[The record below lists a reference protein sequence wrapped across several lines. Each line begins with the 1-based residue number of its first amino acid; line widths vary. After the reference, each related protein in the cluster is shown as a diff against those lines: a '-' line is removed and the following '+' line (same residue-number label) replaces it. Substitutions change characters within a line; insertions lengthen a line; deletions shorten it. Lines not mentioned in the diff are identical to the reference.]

1 MNKVIDLR
9 ERKFNVYEL
18 YKRGRLEE
26 SGDALKDII
35 CSANIEGIDVEEM
48 RLIDINNELFK
59 NELMLEFIDKNL
71 NQEELIVGQMHMLNV
86 FDDILNG
93 NEDEDEKICFFS
105 EFIDN
110 ICGIKSF
117 LSIRMAA
124 ECCLCIADGDYDE
137 LKEVLRTT
145 AIYASQAIYGTP
157 LRVRLEKVLKKYVH
171 ILALERPD
179 RLEELNANTRD
190 RLDLKQY
197 VDIIIN

>member
-1 MNKVIDLR
+1 MNNVIDLR
-9 ERKFNVYEL
+9 KRKFNAYEL
-18 YKRGRLEE
+18 YKRGKLEE
-26 SGDALKDII
+26 SRDALKYII
-35 CSANIEGIDVEEM
+35 CSANIEGVDIEKL
-48 RLIDINNELFK
+48 RSIDINNELFK
-59 NELMLEFIDKNL
+59 NELILEFIDKNL
-71 NQEELIVGQMHMLNV
+71 NQEELIVAQMHMLNV

-93 NEDEDEKICFFS
+93 DEDEEEKICFFS
-105 EFIDN
+105 EFIDKT
-110 ICGIKSF
+110 CAAKSF

-157 LRVRLEKVLKKYVH
+157 LRVRLEKVLKKYIH

-179 RLEELNANTRD
+179 RLEELNTNTRD
-190 RLDLKQY
+190 RLDLKQC

>member
-1 MNKVIDLR
+1 MNNVIDLR

-35 CSANIEGIDVEEM
+35 CSANIEGVDVEEM
-48 RLIDINNELFK
+48 RSIDINNELFK

-124 ECCLCIADGDYDE
+124 ECCLCIVDGDYDE

-157 LRVRLEKVLKKYVH
+157 LRIRLEKVLKKYVH
-171 ILALERPD
+171 ILALKRPD
-179 RLEELNANTRD
+179 KLEELDANTRD

>member
-1 MNKVIDLR
+1 MNNVIDLR
-9 ERKFNVYEL
+9 EKKFNVYEL

-26 SGDALKDII
+26 SDASLKNII

-48 RLIDINNELFK
+48 SSIDINSELFK
-59 NELMLEFIDKNL
+59 NEIMLEFIDKNL
-71 NQEELIVGQMHMLNV
+71 NQEELIVGQVHVLNI

-93 NEDEDEKICFFS
+93 DEDEDEKICFFS

-137 LKEVLRTT
+137 LKEVLRRT
-145 AIYASQAIYGTP
+145 AIYTSQAIYGTS
-157 LRVRLEKVLKKYVH
+157 LRIRLEKVLKKYVH

-179 RLEELNANTRD
+179 RLEELDANTRD

-197 VDIIIN
+197 VDMIIN

>member
-1 MNKVIDLR
+1 MNNVIDLR
-9 ERKFNVYEL
+9 KRKFNAYEL

-26 SGDALKDII
+26 SGNALRDII
-35 CSANIEGIDVEEM
+35 CSANIEGVDVEKISSM
-48 RLIDINNELFK
+48 DINNELFR
-59 NELMLEFIDKNL
+59 NELILEFIDKSL
-71 NQEELIVGQMHMLNV
+71 NQEELIVAQMYMLNV

-93 NEDEDEKICFFS
+93 DEDEEEKICFFN
-105 EFIDN
+105 EFIGKT
-110 ICGIKSF
+110 CGIKSF

-145 AIYASQAIYGTP
+145 AIYASQAIYGTS
-157 LRVRLEKVLKKYVH
+157 LRVRLEKVLKKYIH

-190 RLDLKQY
+190 RLDLKQC

>member
-1 MNKVIDLR
+1 MNNVIDLR

-18 YKRGRLEE
+18 YKRGKLEE

-48 RLIDINNELFK
+48 RSIDINNELFK
-59 NELMLEFIDKNL
+59 NELILEFIDKNL
-71 NQEELIVGQMHMLNV
+71 NQEELIVGQMHLLNV

-93 NEDEDEKICFFS
+93 DEDEDEKICFFN

-145 AIYASQAIYGTP
+145 AIYTSQAIYGTS
-157 LRVRLEKVLKKYVH
+157 LRVRLEEVLKKYVH

-179 RLEELNANTRD
+179 RLEELDANTRD

-197 VDIIIN
+197 VDMIIN

>member
-1 MNKVIDLR
+1 MNNVIDLR
-9 ERKFNVYEL
+9 EKKFNVYEL

-26 SGDALKDII
+26 SDDALKNIM

-48 RLIDINNELFK
+48 SSIDINSELFK
-59 NELMLEFIDKNL
+59 NEIMLEFIDKNL
-71 NQEELIVGQMHMLNV
+71 NQEELIVGQVHVLNI

-93 NEDEDEKICFFS
+93 DEDEDEKICFFS

-137 LKEVLRTT
+137 LKEVLRRT
-145 AIYASQAIYGTP
+145 AIYTSQAIYGTS
-157 LRVRLEKVLKKYVH
+157 LRIRLEKVLKKYVH

-179 RLEELNANTRD
+179 RLEELDANTRD

-197 VDIIIN
+197 VDMIIN

>member
-1 MNKVIDLR
+1 MAKKTKKTEEITKKFGD
-9 ERKFNVYEL
+9 ERRKAL
-18 YKRGRLEE
+18 D
-26 SGDALKDII
+26 DALKNII

-48 RLIDINNELFK
+48 SSIDINSELFK
-59 NELMLEFIDKNL
+59 NEIMLEFIDKNL
-71 NQEELIVGQMHMLNV
+71 NQEELIVGQVHVLNI

-93 NEDEDEKICFFS
+93 DEDEDEKICFFS

-137 LKEVLRTT
+137 LKEVLRRT
-145 AIYASQAIYGTP
+145 AIYTSQAIYGTS
-157 LRVRLEKVLKKYVH
+157 LRIRLEKVLKKYVH

-179 RLEELNANTRD
+179 RLEELDANTRD

-197 VDIIIN
+197 VDMIIN

>member
-1 MNKVIDLR
+1 MNNVIDLR
-9 ERKFNVYEL
+9 KRKFNAYEL
-18 YKRGRLEE
+18 YKRGKLEE

-35 CSANIEGIDVEEM
+35 CSANIEGVDIEKL
-48 RLIDINNELFK
+48 RSIDINNELFK
-59 NELMLEFIDKNL
+59 NELILEFIDKNL
-71 NQEELIVGQMHMLNV
+71 NQEELIVAQMHMLNV

-93 NEDEDEKICFFS
+93 DEDEEEKICFFS

-137 LKEVLRTT
+137 LKEVLRRT
-145 AIYASQAIYGTP
+145 AIYTSQAIYGTS
-157 LRVRLEKVLKKYVH
+157 LRIRLEKVLKKYVH

-179 RLEELNANTRD
+179 RLEELDANTRD

-197 VDIIIN
+197 VDMIIN

>member
-1 MNKVIDLR
+1 MNNVIDLR

>member
-1 MNKVIDLR
+1 MNNVIDLR

-18 YKRGRLEE
+18 YKRGKLEE

-48 RLIDINNELFK
+48 RSIDINNELFK

-93 NEDEDEKICFFS
+93 DEDEDEKICFFS

-145 AIYASQAIYGTP
+145 AIYTSQAIYGTS
-157 LRVRLEKVLKKYVH
+157 LRVRLEEVLKKYVH

-179 RLEELNANTRD
+179 RLEELDANTRD

-197 VDIIIN
+197 VDMIIN

>member
-1 MNKVIDLR
+1 MNNVIDLR

-18 YKRGRLEE
+18 YKRGKLEE

-35 CSANIEGIDVEEM
+35 CSANIEGVDVGKM
-48 RLIDINNELFK
+48 RSMDINNELFR
-59 NELMLEFIDKNL
+59 NELILEFIDKNL
-71 NQEELIVGQMHMLNV
+71 NQEELIVGQVHVLNI

-93 NEDEDEKICFFS
+93 DEDEDEKICFFS

-137 LKEVLRTT
+137 LKEVLRRT
-145 AIYASQAIYGTP
+145 AIYTSQAIYGTS
-157 LRVRLEKVLKKYVH
+157 LRIRLEKVLKKYVH

-179 RLEELNANTRD
+179 RLEELDANTRD

-197 VDIIIN
+197 VDMIIN